1 MCGIAGFY
9 HVPSSE
15 AQVKDLIL
23 RLKHRGPDDQR
34 FYHHNHVGL
43 VHTRLSII
51 DLTEGG
57 AQPYQFENLIIVY
70 NGELYNYK
78 EVREELRKL
87 GYTFQSNSDTEVLLK
102 AFHCWKEQ
110 CIDRFIGMFA
120 FAVYDEQ
127 QDALWLFRDRLGV
140 KPLYYSNDQDR
151 FVFGSEL
158 KALAIFSH
166 SKDID
171 HESVY
176 CFFRFGF
183 VPANRSIYKSVSKL
197 EAGHY
202 LKIDQSGIKIAKY
215 WSPPFEIDNSK
226 SEAQW
231 LDELES
237 LMISAFRYR
246 MVSDVP
252 VGVFLSG
259 GIDSSLLAAMLK
271 KHHGE
276 IHSFTI
282 GFKEQQF
289 DESVYARKVAA
300 HLGLKHTEKMLS
312 LGEAKT
318 ILDNFYSIYD
328 EPFADTSG
336 IPTSCVTQLAKA
348 NGVKVVL
355 SADGGDE
362 IFGGYTHYQRAMKLH
377 RNVFA
382 FPDAVRSVWTK
393 GSRAILPRNV
403 RDKIIAFNTEHKMYA
418 LEELLGVQNT
428 TELFQAMIAN
438 QSIDEIEHLMGRR
451 EVNPYLK
458 NGFSGH
464 DPIQQMM
471 IWDLKYFLT
480 DDLLVKVDRATMYH
494 GVECREPMLDH
505 RLVELAMQIPVALK
519 IKDGKG
525 KYLERKLLKRY
536 VPEEFFE
543 RKKQGFSIPI
553 FEWFASD
560 LDKMFESYLS
570 DENLR
575 RIETLDPAEVK
586 KEYKKY
592 KLYKA
597 KGKPYNIEKMWRILS
612 FALWWE
618 KYKTA

>member
-9 HVPSSE
+9 HVPSGQ
-15 AQVKDLIL
+15 AQVNNLIL

-34 FYHHNHVGL
+34 SYHKNDVGL

-57 AQPYQFENLIIVY
+57 AQPYKFEDLVIVY
-70 NGELYNYK
+70 NGELYNYQ
-78 EVREELRKL
+78 EVRDELRKL

-110 CIDRFIGMFA
+110 CVHRFIGMFA
-120 FAVYDEQ
+120 FAVYNEQ
-127 QDALWLFRDRLGV
+127 DDTLWLFRDRLGV
-140 KPLYYSNDQDR
+140 KPLYYSVQGNGL
-151 FVFGSEL
+151 FFASEL
-158 KALAIFSH
+158 KALSVFDH
-166 SKDID
+166 NKEID
-171 HESVY
+171 AESVFS
-176 CFFRFGF
+176 FFRFGF
-183 VPANRSIYKSVSKL
+183 VPANRSIYKSVAKL

-202 LKIDQSGIKIAKY
+202 LKIDQSGPKIKKY
-215 WSPPFEIDNSK
+215 WNPTFEIDHSR
-226 SEAQW
+226 SEEQW
-231 LDELES
+231 LEELEA
-237 LMISAFRYR
+237 LMISAFKYR

-259 GIDSSLLAAMLK
+259 GIDSSLLAAILK
-271 KHHGE
+271 KHYGE

-289 DESVYARKVAA
+289 DESVYAKKVAA
-300 HLGLKHTEKMLS
+300 HLGINHTEKMLS
-312 LGEAKT
+312 LDEAKT

-348 NGVKVVL
+348 NGMKVVL

-362 IFGGYTHYQRAMKLH
+362 IFGGYTHYQRATKLH

-393 GSRAILPRNV
+393 GSRAILPRII
-403 RDKIIAFNTEHKMYA
+403 RDKIVAFNTEHKMYA
-418 LEELLGVQNT
+418 LEELLAVQNT

-438 QSIDEIEHLMGRR
+438 QSIDEIEHLTGRK
-451 EVNPYLK
+451 EPKPYLPEA
-458 NGFSGH
+458 FSDH
-464 DPIQQMM
+464 DPVQQMM

-494 GVECREPMLDH
+494 GIECREPMLDH
-505 RLVELAMQIPVALK
+505 RLVELAMQIPVGLK

-536 VPEEFFE
+536 VPEEYFE

-553 FEWFASD
+553 FSWFAKD
-560 LDKMFESYLS
+560 LDKMFESRLQE
-570 DENLR
+570 DNLR
-575 RIETLDPAEVK
+575 RIGILDPSEVK

-592 KLYKA
+592 QSYKA
-597 KGKPYNIEKMWRILS
+597 SGKPYNIEKMWRILS
-612 FALWWE
+612 FVLWWE
-618 KYKTA
+618 KYMKA